1 MKHRPALFIVASLA
15 LLLAILVPA
24 FGQATGAP
32 SDDEVKARLGF
43 IQAALDAGRGRART
57 WYYGWL
63 GGYAAATAV
72 QGGLAIGNAKDI
84 KPVSD
89 AVSDDVNS
97 DRKFAADMLVG
108 GATTALGIVGL
119 LIDPFTPLSAPG
131 ALRSLPEGTPEERLA
146 KLRKAEDLLRQCA
159 RREKDGRG
167 LTTHLLNLGVNGAA
181 GIVTAAAFKRPWTDG
196 LLNFGIG
203 EAVSLLNIFTQPCR
217 AVRDLKTYESSY
229 PGGTLEALSSRPE
242 TLFTVGYYPGGLR
255 LSLAW

>member
-1 MKHRPALFIVASLA
+1 MNRRPVRFAVSTLV
-15 LLLAILVPA
+15 LLLMVLVPV
-24 FGQATGAP
+24 FGQGSTAP

-43 IQAALDAGRGRART
+43 IQTALDAGRGRART
-57 WYYGWL
+57 WFYGWL

-72 QGGLAIGNAKDI
+72 QGGLAIANAKDI

-131 ALRSLPEGTPEERLA
+131 TLRSLPEGTPEERLA
-146 KLRKAEDLLRQCA
+146 KLRTAEDLLRQCA

-181 GIVTAAAFKRPWTDG
+181 GVVTAAAFKRPWTDG

-217 AVRDLKTYESSY
+217 AVRDLKTYETSY
-229 PGGTLEALSSRPE
+229 PAGTLEALSTLPE
-242 TLFTVGYYPGGLR
+242 TTFTVGYYPGGLR
-255 LSLAW
+255 LSLSW